1 MDVAGQDRRRG
12 LMVRERTSH
21 VRSGGQW
28 GFMSGH
34 MRGSQWL
41 WVFT

>member
-1 MDVAGQDRRRG
+1 MWVARTGGGG
-12 LMVRERTSH
+12 LMVRKRASH
-21 VRSGGQW
+21 VRSGGEW